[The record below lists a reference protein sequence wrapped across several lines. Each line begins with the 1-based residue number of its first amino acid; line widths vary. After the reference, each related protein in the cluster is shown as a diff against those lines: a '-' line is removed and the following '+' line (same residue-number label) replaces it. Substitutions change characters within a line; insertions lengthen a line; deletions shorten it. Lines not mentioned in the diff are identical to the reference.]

1 MGLMAVLLRV
11 AQVRNEAASNRW
23 KVAAAAGLVV
33 VALAVRAAFFKY
45 QTGDYTSYFHTWY
58 EFIRQHGGFRALRYD
73 FANYNEPYLYLL
85 ALATYVPVPAL
96 VAIKAIPVAFD
107 LLLGYFTYR
116 VVRLRYPDGW
126 LPMVAAAVTLL
137 LPTVVVN
144 SSWWGQVDATYAS
157 LCLGGVYFV
166 LRRRGLL
173 ACTFFGLALAF
184 KLQAIFIFPVLGLL
198 VLRRSVRWRDLLM
211 VPAAF
216 VAMDVPAFLLGASL
230 HTLWSTYTGQV
241 GLYQELT
248 LNAPNVYQ
256 YLGVTSS
263 SALRLAG
270 IAVTGVVVAAL
281 VIWVVWK
288 RVELSPT
295 RVILAS
301 AVSALVVPWLLPAM
315 HERYFYLADV
325 FTVVSAFYL
334 PRRLFALPVLEQ
346 FASFLSYM
354 PFLLSTTTAGGA
366 SGGRFGSGGSGR
378 ARPAGGGRP
387 PSGAGSGKGGG
398 VFPGRAG
405 GVDAASTGVVHAP
418 AGLGAGHAA
427 GGVSAAGPS
436 SQGLGVLS
444 GHEVVSFKVL
454 ATVMLAAILLALWAT
469 WWEMRRRPSD
479 LQVEEGRLLDACP

>member
-301 AVSALVVPWLLPAM
+301 CPPWSCPGCSLPCTSGTSTWLTSSRLCPRSTSRGGSSRSRCSSSSRRSCPTCRSCSRPRPPEVRRGEGSARGDPGGRGRLEGAGRLRARARGRAGACSLVVPAALTPPA
-315 HERYFYLADV
+315 
-325 FTVVSAFYL
+325 
-334 PRRLFALPVLEQ
+334 P
-346 FASFLSYM
+346 
-354 PFLLSTTTAGGA
+354 
-366 SGGRFGSGGSGR
+366 GSS
-378 ARPAGGGRP
+378 
-387 PSGAGSGKGGG
+387 
-398 VFPGRAG
+398 
-405 GVDAASTGVVHAP
+405 
-418 AGLGAGHAA
+418 
-427 GGVSAAGPS
+427 
-436 SQGLGVLS
+436 
-444 GHEVVSFKVL
+444 
-454 ATVMLAAILLALWAT
+454 
-469 WWEMRRRPSD
+469 MRRPVSERGTPP
-479 LQVEEGRLLDACP
+479 AA